1 MNYPRVLVV
10 SNNSFSKI
18 NNNGRTLGNLFIG
31 WPKESLAQ
39 FCVSTEG
46 PNFDLCD
53 NYYCITDNDVL
64 TAFLHLKKAY
74 GRKLKPSENT
84 SSAGSRGEGKK
95 TISMMLARNLI
106 WGFNRW
112 KNVSFM
118 NWVRQF
124 NPDVILLFFS
134 DSSFL
139 LNIASALSKELS
151 VPLVVFNTE
160 GYYFFKSNY
169 MRTKTVWDWIL
180 FPIYQW
186 QYKKQVKKTMKRV
199 RFSMYLNQ
207 LLRTDYDNEFGGP
220 SEVLY
225 TSSSLEFEEHTFSI
239 QNPTF
244 SYIGNLTFDRPKALI
259 EVADVLQSLNKEYI
273 LDIYGKTLDQET
285 ERLLINHPGI
295 SYKGFISYDEVKNV
309 IHKSDVL
316 FHAETQDKRWEESLK
331 YGFSTK
337 MADSISSGSCFVLYA
352 SPEIACS
359 QYIKETGA
367 GWFADSKEGLKIAL
381 EEILYNEEQRQ
392 TVLKTARQIASNNH
406 SVNNNC
412 QKFRSIICNC
422 VNSEK
427 E

>member
-39 FCVSTEG
+39 FCVSTDG

-53 NYYCITDNDVL
+53 NYYCITDNEVL
-64 TAFLHLKKAY
+64 SAFFHLKKAY
-74 GRKLKPSENT
+74 GGILKHSEKT
-84 SSAGSRGEGKK
+84 SSAGSIGEGKK

-112 KNVSFM
+112 KNVAFT

-139 LNIASALSKELS
+139 LNIASALSKDLS

-169 MRTKTVWDWIL
+169 LRTKTMWDWLL
-180 FPIYQW
+180 FPIYQR
-186 QYKKQVKKTMKRV
+186 QYRQQVKKTMKRV
-199 RFSMYLNQ
+199 SFSMYLNK
-207 LLRTDYDNEFGGP
+207 LLQSDYDKEFGGP
-220 SEVLY
+220 SDVLY
-225 TSSSLEFEEHTFSI
+225 TSSSLEFEEHSFSY
-239 QNPTF
+239 QSPTF
-244 SYIGNLTFDRPKALI
+244 SYIGNLTFDRPKALL
-259 EVADVLQSLNKEYI
+259 EVADVLQSLNKEYK
-273 LDIYGKTLDQET
+273 LDIYGKTLDPET
-285 ERLLINHPGI
+285 ERLLNNHPGV
-295 SYKGFISYDEVKNV
+295 SYKGFISYDEVKKV

-316 FHAETQDKRWEESLK
+316 FHAETQDKQWEESLK

-359 QYIKETGA
+359 RYIIETGA

-381 EEILYNEEQRQ
+381 EEILYSDERRQ
-392 TVLKTARQIASNNH
+392 TVLKTARQIARNNH
-406 SVNNNC
+406 SASNNC
-412 QKFRSIICNC
+412 QKFRQIICDSVKSN
-422 VNSEK
+422 K